1 MTNQTEHERARIIEA
16 HDTRAQEL
24 YWGDD
29 DEEPEADYYERNRQ
43 DEIDDDAERARG

>member
-1 MTNQTEHERARIIEA
+1 MGPQIRYEQIIES
-16 HDTRAQEL
+16 DYTRRQEL

-43 DEIDDDAERARG
+43 DEIDDAAERARG